1 VPRRPDLTVKLFT
14 DGDAKT
20 QVIDMAKRSI
30 DPSQQKF
37 GLTNPEALGHGS
49 NMRGEGLY
57 AVAAGLHLKFR
68 ANPMPRNSAFHDPRR
83 AVTL

>member
-37 GLTNPEALGHGS
+37 GLTTTRRLATEATCAA
-49 NMRGEGLY
+49 RGY
-57 AVAAGLHLKFR
+57 
-68 ANPMPRNSAFHDPRR
+68 MPWRPGF
-83 AVTL
+83 T